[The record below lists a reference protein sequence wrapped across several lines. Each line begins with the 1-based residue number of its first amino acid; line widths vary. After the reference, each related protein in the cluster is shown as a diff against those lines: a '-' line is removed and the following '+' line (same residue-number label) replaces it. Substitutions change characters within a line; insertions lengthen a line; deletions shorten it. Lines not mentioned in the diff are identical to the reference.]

1 MIGRALAVVAVLVAV
16 VAGATACT
24 ADGSAPS
31 ASASASAS
39 ATASP
44 RPVSGDEAE
53 RLAVARLRA
62 YEARVMALEARVPVA
77 DDTLQLTGRVDLRA
91 HDATAVVETGDGRW
105 ALLQWTQHGKALVPL
120 AGEPDGLPDPP
131 ADGWQVTG
139 LVPDEPL
146 DGALTVVLSL
156 ASDRAE
162 NPLLLRQNGA
172 QFVRADT
179 VDGVDVDVF
188 LAPGADE
195 RTDPRIRYW
204 VDAEGLLR
212 RVDADTGYDDP
223 LVITLTP
230 VTDAAVPVI
239 PELQALAG

>member
-1 MIGRALAVVAVLVAV
+1 MIGRAVAVATVLVAV
-16 VAGATACT
+16 VAGSTACT

-39 ATASP
+39 P
-44 RPVSGDEAE
+44 RPVTADEAE

-62 YEARVMALEARVPVA
+62 YEAHVMALEARVPVA
-77 DDTLQLTGRVDLRA
+77 DDTLQLTGRVDLRT
-91 HDATAVVETGDGRW
+91 HEATAVVETGDGQW
-105 ALLQWTQHGKALVPL
+105 ALLQWTLNGKALVPL
-120 AGEPDGLPDPP
+120 AGEPDGLPAPP
-131 ADGWQVTG
+131 AEGWQVTG

-146 DGALTVVLSL
+146 DGALAVVLSL

-172 QFVRADT
+172 QFVRSDT
-179 VDGVDVDVF
+179 VDGSEVDVF

-195 RTDPRIRYW
+195 HTDPRIRYW
-204 VDAEGLLR
+204 VDDEGLLR
-212 RVDADTGYDDP
+212 RVDADTGYDEP

-230 VTDAAVPVI
+230 TKDAAVPVI
-239 PELQALAG
+239 PQLQALAG